1 MSDGKRPG
9 VVNAFRVPLML
20 AILASASAAPA
31 TLQAQSNQPNGLPPG
46 VYMGEADLGE
56 ATAGSYALDPDHAA
70 VIARVSHLR
79 YSYSI
84 FRFDKVSGTL
94 TWDPANIANSSVSA
108 KVETASI
115 TSNVK
120 GFGEQLAGDEFL
132 KSRAFPQ
139 ATFVS
144 TGFRQISTR
153 RGRVDGQFTLMGK
166 TKPVSFEVEL
176 VGAGKG
182 FAGQPRIGVT
192 ARTAINPVDFGLPP
206 LLGDAIEIVIDSEF
220 QRNP

>member
-1 MSDGKRPG
+1 MSDGKRP
-9 VVNAFRVPLML
+9 RVPLLLLLL
-20 AILASASAAPA
+20 AAVPSAG
-31 TLQAQSNQPNGLPPG
+31 LAQSTPPPGLPPG
-46 VYMGEADLGE
+46 VYRGEPDYRQ
-56 ATAGSYALDPDHAA
+56 ATAGTYALDPDHAA
-70 VIARVSHLR
+70 VIARVSHIG

-84 FRFDKVSGTL
+84 FRFERLSASL
-94 TWDPANIANSSVSA
+94 AWDPANTAGGALSA

-132 KSRAFPQ
+132 KAKSFPE

-144 TGFRQISTR
+144 TAFRQTSAQS
-153 RGRVDGQFTLMGK
+153 GKVDGRLSLMGK
-166 TKPVSFEVEL
+166 TRPVTFDVEL

-182 FAGQPRIGVT
+182 FAGQPRMGMT
-192 ARTAINPVDFGLPP
+192 ARTRINPVDFGLPP
-206 LLGDAIEIVIDSEF
+206 LLGDAIEIAVDAEF

>member
-1 MSDGKRPG
+1 MMSDGKHPG
-9 VVNAFRVPLML
+9 VAAVFAMPALL
-20 AILASASAAPA
+20 LILGTAEA
-31 TLQAQSNQPNGLPPG
+31 TLAQSAPPGLPPG
-46 VYMGEADLGE
+46 VYMGEADYKQ
-56 ATAGSYALDPDHAA
+56 ATAGTYTLDPDHAS

-84 FRFDKVSGTL
+84 FRFDRLSATL
-94 TWDPANIANSSVSA
+94 TWDPANVANSALTA

-132 KSRAFPQ
+132 KARSFAE
-139 ATFVS
+139 ASFVS
-144 TGFRQISTR
+144 TAFRQTSSG
-153 RGRVDGQFTLMGK
+153 RGKVDGQLTLMGK
-166 TKPVSFEVEL
+166 TKPVTFDVEL

-182 FAGQPRIGVT
+182 FAGQPRIGIN
-192 ARTAINPVDFGLPP
+192 ARTSINPVDFGLPA
-206 LLGDAIEIVIDSEF
+206 LLGDAIEIVVDSEF

>member
-1 MSDGKRPG
+1 MSDGKFPG
-9 VVNAFRVPLML
+9 AVSAFRGPML
-20 AILASASAAPA
+20 LLLLAAASSAG
-31 TLQAQSNQPNGLPPG
+31 LAQSAPPPDLPPG
-46 VYMGEADLGE
+46 VYMGEPDYKD
-56 ATAGSYALDPDHAA
+56 ATAGTYALDPDHAA

-84 FRFDKVSGTL
+84 FRFDRLSATL
-94 TWDPANIANSSVSA
+94 TWDPANPAKGALSA
-108 KVETASI
+108 AVETASI

-132 KSRAFPQ
+132 KSKAFPE

-144 TGFRQISTR
+144 TAFRQTSPR
-153 RGRVDGQFTLMGK
+153 DGKVDGTLTLMGK
-166 TKPVSFEVEL
+166 TRPVTFDVEL

-182 FAGQPRIGVT
+182 FAGQPRMGMT
-192 ARTAINPVDFGLPP
+192 ARTRINPVDFGLPP
-206 LLGDAIEIVIDSEF
+206 LLGDAIEIVVDAEF